1 MAVLIDADVVL
12 EAERGRFDLFRW
24 LEEQSDEEFLLA
36 AITVAE
42 LWRGV
47 ERAEGHLRLRR
58 QQFVERI
65 VDTFEVVPY
74 TEETARVHAR
84 LLAEAE
90 RTGFKVG
97 AHALLVG
104 AMALELDGAVAT
116 FNARYFAFIPGLR
129 VIQLP

>member
-12 EAERGRFDLFRW
+12 EAERGRFDLFGW
-24 LEEQSDEEFLLA
+24 LQAHSEEEFLLA

-47 ERAEGHLRLRR
+47 ERASGDLRLRR

-65 VDTFEVVPY
+65 LDTFEVVPY
-74 TEETARVHAR
+74 TEETAREHAR
-84 LLAEAE
+84 LLAEVE
-90 RTGFKVG
+90 RTGFMLG
-97 AHALLVG
+97 AHALLVA
-104 AMALELDGAVAT
+104 AMALERGGSVAT
-116 FNARYFAFIPGLR
+116 FNARYFAFIPDLR